1 MSMQRTDQTKEG
13 PSNLISS
20 IGLDT
25 ILSGFSDYYQILKK
39 VAAHPRTY
47 GRQEL
52 IGGGKNQFYHAL
64 KIYLYGITVC
74 SP

>member
-20 IGLDT
+20 ISLDT

-39 VAAHPRTY
+39 WPRILEHT
-47 GRQEL
+47 
-52 IGGGKNQFYHAL
+52 GGK
-64 KIYLYGITVC
+64 
-74 SP
+74 S